1 MKGIIGRKL
10 GMSQIFA
17 GDGRAVPVTL
27 VEAGPC
33 YITQLKTQET
43 DGYAAIQLGFGEA
56 KEKALTKARRGH
68 LAKAGA
74 PLLKNLAEVRIE
86 DTADLS
92 VGQEIAADVFT
103 EGELVDVI
111 GVSKGKGTAGV
122 MKRHNYH
129 GRPASHGHHFH
140 RAPGAIGMCA
150 TPSRVWKGKKM
161 PGRMGN
167 NRTTISFV
175 EVVKVDK
182 VSNLIALKGNVPG
195 PKGGLVMIKAAKRSR
210 V

>member
-74 PLLKNLAEVRIE
+74 PLLKKLAEVRIE

-195 PKGGLVMIKAAKRSR
+195 PKGGLVMIRAAKRSR

>member
-210 V
+210 D

>member
-1 MKGIIGRKL
+1 
-10 GMSQIFA
+10 MSQIFA

-33 YITQLKTQET
+33 YITQLKTEET
-43 DGYAAIQLGFGEA
+43 DGYAAIQLGFGEV
-56 KEKALTKARRGH
+56 KEKALSKARRGH

-74 PLLKNLAEVRIE
+74 PLLKYLAEVRIE
-86 DTADLS
+86 DTAELS

-140 RAPGAIGMCA
+140 RAPGPSACAPRRAVSGKARKCRDGWAITGQ
-150 TPSRVWKGKKM
+150 
-161 PGRMGN
+161 
-167 NRTTISFV
+167 
-175 EVVKVDK
+175 
-182 VSNLIALKGNVPG
+182 
-195 PKGGLVMIKAAKRSR
+195 RSR
-210 V
+210 SWRSSR

>member
-33 YITQLKTQET
+33 YITQLKTEET

-56 KEKALTKARRGH
+56 KEKALSKARRGH

-74 PLLKNLAEVRIE
+74 PLLKYLAEVRIE
-86 DTADLS
+86 DTAELS
-92 VGQEIAADVFT
+92 VGQEIATDVFT

-195 PKGGLVMIKAAKRSR
+195 SKGGLVMIREAKRSR

>member
-17 GDGRAVPVTL
+17 DDGRAVPVTL

-33 YITQLKTQET
+33 YITQLKTEQT

-56 KEKALTKARRGH
+56 KEKALSKARRGH

-74 PLLKNLAEVRIE
+74 PLLRYLAEVRIE
-86 DTADLS
+86 DTAELS
-92 VGQEIAADVFT
+92 IGQEIAADVFT

-182 VSNLIALKGNVPG
+182 VGNLIALKGNVPG
-195 PKGGLVMIKAAKRSR
+195 PKGGLVMIRAAKRSR

>member
-33 YITQLKTQET
+33 YITQLKTEET

-56 KEKALTKARRGH
+56 KEKALSKARRGH

-74 PLLKNLAEVRIE
+74 PLLKYLAEVRIE
-86 DTADLS
+86 DTAELG

-195 PKGGLVMIKAAKRSR
+195 PKGGLVMIRAAKRSR

>member
-195 PKGGLVMIKAAKRSR
+195 PKGGLVMIRAAKRSR

>member
-17 GDGRAVPVTL
+17 DDGRAVPVTL

-33 YITQLKTQET
+33 YITQLKTEET

-56 KEKALTKARRGH
+56 KEKALSKARRGH

-74 PLLKNLAEVRIE
+74 PLLRYLAEVRIE
-86 DTADLS
+86 DTAELS
-92 VGQEIAADVFT
+92 IGQEIAADVFA

-182 VSNLIALKGNVPG
+182 VGNLIALKGNVPG
-195 PKGGLVMIKAAKRSR
+195 PKGGLVMIRAAKRSR
-210 V
+210 A